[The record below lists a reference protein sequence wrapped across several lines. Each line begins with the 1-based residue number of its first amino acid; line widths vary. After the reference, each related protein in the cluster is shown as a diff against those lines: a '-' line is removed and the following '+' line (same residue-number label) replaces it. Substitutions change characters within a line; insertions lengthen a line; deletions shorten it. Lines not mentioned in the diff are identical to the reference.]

1 MWNTVLHIV
10 PVLNNIAEAVG
21 QEMDMTGDLSYIF
34 FTTLYICH
42 IWIHTTFTTVQCM
55 KENNHNPLIS
65 LRDSGFMINVP
76 PSFINI

>member
-34 FTTLYICH
+34 FTTL
-42 IWIHTTFTTVQCM
+42 
-55 KENNHNPLIS
+55 
-65 LRDSGFMINVP
+65 
-76 PSFINI
+76 